1 MSTKLAKFDL
11 QQGFNRET
19 TQYSEEGKWY
29 DGNRV
34 RFRAGKPENMRGY
47 ATKVS
52 TAFDGSARDLIA
64 WKGMDNKKRSIFAT
78 PDKVYVHDQDRLTDI
93 TPIAVTAV
101 ESNCFGT
108 STGSTRVC
116 CSSGTHNKAIG
127 DYVLFTNAATTIGS
141 NIVLNNNVY
150 PITSII
156 NTNSFT
162 ISVTDAAAAT
172 SSTSGGANF
181 NYYIATG
188 TSVATQGVG
197 YGAAPYNAASPTS
210 VGLSKITATG
220 GSALVT
226 VSCASAH
233 GAVANDFVVFQ
244 NTSADSVAATIG
256 GNINL
261 TKEFTKT
268 APVTLSNV
276 FGTTVGDT
284 RVCCSNNSHGKSTND
299 LVTFATVGATIG
311 GNIVLSGKTFPI
323 TSVIDTNSFTISVTD
338 AAAATSTQTGGSATF
353 IYDVK
358 TGGPQFTVVSVA
370 STQIIV
376 SAAVNASA
384 SEDVTSN
391 INMTALIYTQTDGG
405 GTGRPW
411 DTAASSDTTNLALD
425 IDQWSMDNWGTDIV
439 LNRRGSNIFYFD
451 TAASV
456 SPTRATSVPT
466 SPVSV
471 NSIIVSPNDRHLVAL
486 GVNQYDV
493 AAAVSGAFNPMLV
506 RWSDQ
511 DDRTNW
517 VPSVSSTSGEVVLT
531 DGTKIIGSQRS
542 KNAINIWTDNA
553 LWLMSY
559 AGPPFT
565 FKFQQAGTNCGLA
578 GPHAAIDYNGV
589 TYWMGFDNFYAF
601 TGQVE
606 VLDCTVRR
614 YIFDRLN
621 TTYYDK
627 VYTGINTEFKEII
640 WLYVS
645 TNGTECDSYVIFSPE
660 EKYWVYGNTF
670 FTTFKDRE
678 VYGNT
683 ITTGATTTGNYIYN
697 NEPTGVF
704 TGDGSTLT
712 SFVESG
718 DFDVDD
724 GNAVMFM
731 NRIIPDFDLTSGKK
745 IKLSVETKE
754 YPESTSVVT
763 KEFDIYD
770 TTQKVDF
777 RARGRQAKVR
787 VSCGGELGNDAS
799 WRWGTIRLAL
809 QGDGGR

>member
-64 WKGMDNKKRSIFAT
+64 WKGVDNKKRSIFAT

-93 TPIAVTAV
+93 TPVTTIV
-101 ESNCFGT
+101 TITSCFGT
-108 STGSTRVC
+108 SVGSTRVC
-116 CSSGTHNKAIG
+116 CSDGSHNRAVG
-127 DYVLFTNAATTIGS
+127 DYVLFTSAATTIGS
-141 NIVLNNNVY
+141 NILLNNNVY
-150 PITSII
+150 GITSII
-156 NTNSFT
+156 DSNSYT
-162 ISVTDAAAAT
+162 ISVTNTAAAT
-172 SSTSGGANF
+172 SSTSGGASF

-233 GAVANDFVVFQ
+233 GAVANDYVVFK

-256 GNINL
+256 GNLNL
-261 TKEFTKT
+261 TK
-268 APVTLSNV
+268 
-276 FGTTVGDT
+276 
-284 RVCCSNNSHGKSTND
+284 
-299 LVTFATVGATIG
+299 
-311 GNIVLSGKTFPI
+311 
-323 TSVIDTNSFTISVTD
+323 SV
-338 AAAATSTQTGGSATF
+338 A
-353 IYDVK
+353 
-358 TGGPQFTVVSVA
+358 GGPEFTVVSVA

-384 SEDVTSN
+384 SGDVTSS

-411 DTAASSDTTNLALD
+411 NTAASSDTTNLALD
-425 IDQWSMDNWGTDIV
+425 IAQWSMDTWGTDIV
-439 LNRRGSNIFYFD
+439 LNRRGSNIFYFN

-456 SPTRATSVPT
+456 SPIRATSVTT

-471 NSIIVSPNDRHLVAL
+471 LSVIVSPNDRHLVAL
-486 GVNQYDV
+486 GANQYD
-493 AAAVSGAFNPMLV
+493 AAATVSGTFNPMLV

-531 DGTKIIGSQRS
+531 DGTKIVGSQRS

-621 TTYYDK
+621 ITYYDK

-724 GNAVMFM
+724 GNAIMFM

-799 WRWGTIRLAL
+799 WRWGTTRLAL